1 VKNLSLNNQI
11 LLALSRRKTG
21 MSERTLK
28 AETLVGYDDPT
39 LTTDEFRDALRF
51 LEDHAMVETFPDLMG
66 DPLWAITDTGLAHLR
81 EKGL

>member
-1 VKNLSLNNQI
+1 MKNPNLYNQI

-21 MSERTLK
+21 MSEKTLK
-28 AETLVGYDDPT
+28 AETVVGYDDPT

-51 LEDHAMVETFPDLMG
+51 LEERCMVETFEDLMG
-66 DPLWAITDTGLAHLR
+66 EPLWAITETGLAHLR